1 MRIGSLG
8 RGLTLDEIAGHAG
21 AARAAG
27 YSSVWFS
34 DGIGMD
40 PLTLIA
46 ALGLRVPDV
55 ELGTA
60 VVRTLPRHPMILAQQ
75 ALTANALT
83 GGRLTLGIG
92 PSHRPAVEAAWG
104 LPFDKPIARLREYL
118 SVLQPLLAGETVDFE
133 GDYYTAR
140 GELQIEGGPG
150 VPVLV
155 AALGPQMLGLAGR
168 LVDGTITTMAGP
180 RTLISHICPTIRAAA
195 DQAGRPEPRVVS
207 TLSVCITDDV
217 ESARARAERGARRM
231 AALPSYAALLER
243 EGGPA
248 LLAGREDQLDEAV
261 AALEGAGVTDLLLV
275 SVARRDTEDESRTS
289 SWISRRLSGAN

>member
-8 RGLTLDEIAGHAG
+8 RGLTLDEIAGHAT
-21 AARAAG
+21 ADRAAG
-27 YSSVWFS
+27 YTSVWFS

-46 ALGLRVPDV
+46 ALGQRVPGL

-104 LPFDKPIARLREYL
+104 LPFDKPIARIREYL
-118 SVLQPLLAGETVDFE
+118 SALLPLLAGEAVDFD
-133 GDYYTAR
+133 GTYYTAH
-140 GELQIEGGPG
+140 GDLKVEGGPG
-150 VPVLV
+150 ASVLI
-155 AALGPQMLGLAGR
+155 AALGPQMLRLAGR

-180 RTLISHICPTIRAAA
+180 RTLISHICPTIREAA
-195 DQAGRPEPRVVS
+195 DRAGRPSPRVVS
-207 TLSVCITDDV
+207 TLSVCVTDDV
-217 ESARARAERGARRM
+217 DSARARAERGAQRM

-248 LLAGREDQLDEAV
+248 LLAGGEDELDEGLAR
-261 AALEGAGVTDLLLV
+261 LDRAGVTDLLVV
-275 SVARRDTEDESRTS
+275 STARRDTDDEARTS
-289 SWISRRLSGAN
+289 AWLSRRLAR